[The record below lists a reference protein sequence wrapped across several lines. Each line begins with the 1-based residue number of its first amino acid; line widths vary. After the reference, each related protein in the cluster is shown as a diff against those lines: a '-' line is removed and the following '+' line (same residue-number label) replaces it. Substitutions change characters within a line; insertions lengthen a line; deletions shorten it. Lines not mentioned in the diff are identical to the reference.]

1 MAVFDRDSFQNPSN
15 DFRPLQIVHGL
26 DTALRDPEQLTGE
39 EGIDQRLQLL
49 RDLGLGGVVMN
60 VGFKDY
66 LVSPRQWEI
75 YRYGL
80 RKAVDL
86 GLLVWL
92 YDEKGYPSGTAGG
105 IVTRAHPE
113 YAALGLACYEQEVN
127 GPADVCFDLPV
138 SCRRCVWAGA
148 MPDPATATRAS
159 VWDLSALVDAQ
170 GTLRWR
176 APAGHWTLVFL
187 AERVMYEG
195 THAAA
200 NVSEFKHYVNL
211 LKPEAVAEF
220 LRVTHEQYVRQTPPE
235 LWPHIRAVFTD
246 EPSLM
251 PAYMPPLPD
260 RFIGNIPVLDAPLFT
275 DRPPAVPWVEDFLP
289 YFKSI
294 KGYDLTPF
302 LFALFGSNSAEA
314 CYARQDYYE
323 VMTRRYSEAF
333 YAQVLRW
340 CQAHGIAS
348 SGHVLLEEDITS
360 HVIFHGSLYPAIR
373 QMDLPGI
380 DMLNSDPQSMLSG
393 HSFMAVK
400 QVSSAAHLM
409 GRRRIHSE
417 SSDWEQHNQG
427 RFATLAERRGQGN
440 LQYVLGV
447 NQITAYWAW
456 DEIGE
461 ESYRAYNDY
470 MGRLASLLVGGRH
483 CCDVVL
489 LYPVRSAWADF
500 TPLHHPVQWQH
511 PEMNNQTQRMQ
522 QFAREYPDLVRRLL
536 REQIDLDIID
546 EEGIVE
552 AQLEGGALCIADERY
567 RAVVLPP
574 LCALGQATA
583 RKLAAFVNAGGTLVS
598 AGALPEL
605 CESAQGSASLERDF
619 LPLFAPGGAAAR
631 VTHDA
636 VAPLLRARLGADLQL
651 DVPNP
656 DILYTHRQLEGR
668 DVYFVINNA
677 STPQTLGVSLRVRG
691 PYTLYRPLT
700 GQITPAEQPLR
711 LALDGYEGVF
721 VVSAAA

>member
-1 MAVFDRDSFQNPSN
+1 MTVFDRDSFQNPPN
-15 DFRPLQIVHGL
+15 EFRPLQIVHGL
-26 DTALRDPEQLTGE
+26 DAALRDPEHLTGE

-49 RDLGLGGVVMN
+49 HDLGLGGVVMN

-75 YRYGL
+75 YRYSL
-80 RKAVDL
+80 RKAIDL
-86 GLLVWL
+86 DLLVWL

-113 YAALGLACYEQEVN
+113 YAALGLAAYEQQID
-127 GPADVCFDLPV
+127 GPADVCFDMPV
-138 SCRRCVWAGA
+138 SCRRFVWAGA
-148 MPDPATATRAS
+148 MADPASATRAS

-170 GTLRWR
+170 GTLHWQ

-195 THAAA
+195 THSAA
-200 NVSEFKHYVNL
+200 NVCEFKHYVNL

-235 LWPHIRAVFTD
+235 LWSHVRAVFTD

-260 RFIGNIPVLDAPLFT
+260 RFIGKIPVLDAPLFT

-302 LFALFGSNSAEA
+302 LFALFGSASDEA

-333 YAQVLRW
+333 YGQVLRW

-360 HVIFHGSLYPAIR
+360 HVIFHGSLFPAIR

-393 HSFMAVK
+393 HSFMAAK

-409 GRRRIHSE
+409 GRQRIHSE
-417 SSDWEQHNQG
+417 SSDWEQHNHG
-427 RFATLAERRGQGN
+427 RYATLAERRGQGN

-447 NQITAYWAW
+447 NQITAYWGW
-456 DEIGE
+456 DEIGP

-483 CCDVVL
+483 CCDVAV

-500 TPLHHPVQWQH
+500 IPLRHPVQWQH
-511 PEMNNQTQRMQ
+511 PEMNNQTERMQ
-522 QFAREYPDLVRRLL
+522 HIARDYPDLVRHLL
-536 REQIDLDIID
+536 REQIDLDIVD
-546 EEGIVE
+546 EEGIGA
-552 AQLEGGALCIADERY
+552 AQLDGGALRIGDECY

-574 LCALGQATA
+574 LCALGQETA
-583 RKLAAFVNAGGTLVS
+583 HKLAAFARAGGTLIS
-598 AGALPEL
+598 TGALPGL
-605 CESAQGSASLERDF
+605 TESAAGSELLRREF
-619 LPLFAPGGAAAR
+619 LPLFAQGGPAAQ
-631 VTHDA
+631 VEQKD
-636 VAPLLRARLGADLQL
+636 VAPLLRAQLGADLQL
-651 DVPNP
+651 DAPNA
-656 DILYTHRQLEGR
+656 DILYTHRQLDGR
-668 DVYFVINNA
+668 DVYFVINNSPA
-677 STPQTLGVSLRVRG
+677 AQVLCPRLRVPG

-700 GQITPAEQPLR
+700 GEVTPASQSLR
-711 LALDGYEGVF
+711 LNLEGYEGVF
-721 VVSAAA
+721 VVNA

>member
-1 MAVFDRDSFQNPSN
+1 MTVFDRDSFQNPPN
-15 DFRPLQIVHGL
+15 EFRPLQIVHGL
-26 DTALRDPEQLTGE
+26 DAALRDPEHLTGE
-39 EGIDQRLQLL
+39 DGIDQRLQLL
-49 RDLGLGGVVMN
+49 HDLGLGGVVMN

-75 YRYGL
+75 YRYGM
-80 RKAVDL
+80 RKAIDL
-86 GLLVWL
+86 GMLVWL

-113 YAALGLACYEQEVN
+113 YAALGLAAYEQQID
-127 GPADVCFDLPV
+127 GPADVCFDMPV
-138 SCRRCVWAGA
+138 SCRRFVWAGA
-148 MPDPATATRAS
+148 MADPASATRAS

-170 GTLRWR
+170 GTLRWH
-176 APAGHWTLVFL
+176 APAGRWTLVYL

-195 THAAA
+195 THSAA
-200 NVSEFKHYVNL
+200 NVCEFKHYVNL

-235 LWPHIRAVFTD
+235 LWSHIRAVFTD

-251 PAYMPPLPD
+251 PAYMPPLPE
-260 RFIGNIPVLDAPLFT
+260 RFIGKIPVLDAPLFT

-302 LFALFGSNSAEA
+302 LFELFGASSDEA

-333 YAQVLRW
+333 YGQVLRW

-360 HVIFHGSLYPAIR
+360 HVIFHGSLFPAIR

-380 DMLNSDPQSMLSG
+380 DMLDSDPQSMLSG
-393 HSFMAVK
+393 HSFMAAK

-409 GRRRIHSE
+409 GRWRIHSE

-447 NQITAYWAW
+447 NQITAYWGW
-456 DEIGE
+456 DEIGP

-483 CCDVVL
+483 CCDVAV

-500 TPLHHPVQWQH
+500 IPLRHTVQWQH
-511 PEMNNQTQRMQ
+511 PEMNNQTERMQ
-522 QFAREYPDLVRRLL
+522 HIARDYPDLVRHLL
-536 REQIDLDIID
+536 REQIDLDIVD
-546 EEGIVE
+546 EEGIVA
-552 AQLEGGALCIADERY
+552 AQLDGGALRIGDECY

-574 LCALGQATA
+574 LCALGQETA
-583 RKLAAFVNAGGTLVS
+583 RKLAAFARAGGTLIS
-598 AGALPEL
+598 TGALPEL
-605 CESAQGSASLERDF
+605 TESIAGSETLRCEF
-619 LPLFAPGGAAAR
+619 LPLFAPEGLAAQVGR
-631 VTHDA
+631 ED
-636 VAPLLRARLGADLQL
+636 VASFLRARLGADLQL
-651 DVPNP
+651 DAPNA
-656 DILYTHRQLEGR
+656 DILYTHRQLEGH
-668 DVYFVINNA
+668 DVYFVINNSPA
-677 STPQTLGVSLRVRG
+677 AQVLCPCLRVLG

-700 GQITPAEQPLR
+700 CEITPAGQSLR
-711 LALDGYEGVF
+711 FELEGYEGLF
-721 VVSAAA
+721 IVSA

>member
-1 MAVFDRDSFQNPSN
+1 MSVFDRDSFQNPSN
-15 DFRPLQIVHGL
+15 EFRPLQIVHGL
-26 DTALRDPEQLTGE
+26 DAALRDPEHLTGE

-49 RDLGLGGVVMN
+49 HDLGLGGVVMN
-60 VGFKDY
+60 VGFRDY

-80 RKAVDL
+80 RKAADL
-86 GLLVWL
+86 GLLIWL

-113 YAALGLACYEQEVN
+113 YAALGLACYEQHID
-127 GPADVCFDLPV
+127 GPAEVCFDMPV
-138 SCRRCVWAGA
+138 SCQRFVWAGA
-148 MPDPATATRAS
+148 LPNPACATRAG

-170 GTLRWR
+170 GTLRWH
-176 APAGHWTLVFL
+176 APAGHWTLFYL

-211 LKPEAVAEF
+211 LKPEAVREF

-251 PAYMPPLPD
+251 PAYMPPLPE
-260 RFIGNIPVLDAPLFT
+260 RFQGKIPVLDAPLFT

-289 YFKSI
+289 YFKAI
-294 KGYDLTPF
+294 KGYDLAPH
-302 LFALFGSNSAEA
+302 LFALFDSGTDEA

-323 VMTRRYSEAF
+323 VMTRRYTEAF
-333 YAQVLRW
+333 YGQVLRW

-348 SGHVLLEEDITS
+348 SGHVLLEEDLTS
-360 HVIFHGSLYPAIR
+360 HVIFHGSLFPAIR

-393 HSFMAVK
+393 QSFMAAK

-427 RFATLAERRGQGN
+427 RYATLAERRGQGN

-447 NQITAYWAW
+447 NQITAYWSW
-456 DEIGE
+456 DEIGAQ
-461 ESYRAYNDY
+461 SYRAYNDY
-470 MGRLASLLVGGRH
+470 MGRLASLLVGGKH
-483 CCDVVL
+483 VCDVAV

-500 TPLHHPVQWQH
+500 TPLKHLVQWQH
-511 PEMNNQTQRMQ
+511 PELNSQAARMQ
-522 QFAREYPDLVRRLL
+522 HIAREYPDLVRHLL
-536 REQIDLDIID
+536 REQIDLDIVD
-546 EEGIVE
+546 EEGIV
-552 AQLEGGALCIADERY
+552 AAKLEGAALHLGDECY

-574 LCALGQATA
+574 LCALGQQTA
-583 RKLAAFVNAGGTLVS
+583 QKLAAFARAGGVLVS
-598 AGALPEL
+598 AGALPKL
-605 CESAQGSASLERDF
+605 AESAAGSALLQDDF
-619 LPLFAPGGAAAR
+619 VPLFAPGGPATQMGR
-631 VTHDA
+631 ED
-636 VAPLLRARLGADLQL
+636 VAPFLRTHLTADLQL
-651 DVPNP
+651 DTPNP
-656 DILYTHRQLEGR
+656 DILYTHRCLDGHE
-668 DVYFVINNA
+668 VYFVINNSPA
-677 STPQTLGVSLRVRG
+677 TQAIAPRLRVPG

-700 GQITPAEQPLR
+700 GQLAPAGDALQ
-711 LALDGYEGVF
+711 LALEGYEGVF
-721 VVSAAA
+721 IVTA